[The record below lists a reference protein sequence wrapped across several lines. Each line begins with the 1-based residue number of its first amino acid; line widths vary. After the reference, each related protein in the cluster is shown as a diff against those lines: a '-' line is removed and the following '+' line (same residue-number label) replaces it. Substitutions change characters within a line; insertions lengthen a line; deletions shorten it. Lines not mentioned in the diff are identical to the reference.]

1 MRGAY
6 EFPLRRKMVFDG
18 AFIGHTLEMRRSPAW
33 RALPDTARRV
43 LDRLEVEHM
52 EHAGTENGQLICTYD
67 QFARRASVAL
77 SIRQLTALGFL
88 QVTEQG
94 RRAIAEV
101 RQPSR
106 YRLTYPPVLSRMGN
120 DQIEPTN
127 DWRRITTDEEAA
139 AALERAAW
147 RHHRTQPTHRK
158 NKYWTRQ
165 CVRKQR
171 ITGRA
176 SEPTGANYRTR

>member
-1 MRGAY
+1 
-6 EFPLRRKMVFDG
+6 MVFDG

-67 QFARRASVAL
+67 QFARAGIRRASVAL
-77 SIRQLTALGFL
+77 AIRQLTALGFL

-158 NKYWTRQ
+158 NKILDAP
-165 CVRKQR
+165 VRPE
-171 ITGRA
+171 A
-176 SEPTGANYRTR
+176 ANYRTR

>member
-1 MRGAY
+1 MSSRCAGKWCSTALSSGTRSKCVAPPRGERY
-6 EFPLRRKMVFDG
+6 RTRR
-18 AFIGHTLEMRRSPAW
+18 AECWIGLKSSN
-33 RALPDTARRV
+33 
-43 LDRLEVEHM
+43 M

-77 SIRQLTALGFL
+77 AIRQLTALGFL

-127 DWRRITTDEEAA
+127 DWRRITTDEEVA